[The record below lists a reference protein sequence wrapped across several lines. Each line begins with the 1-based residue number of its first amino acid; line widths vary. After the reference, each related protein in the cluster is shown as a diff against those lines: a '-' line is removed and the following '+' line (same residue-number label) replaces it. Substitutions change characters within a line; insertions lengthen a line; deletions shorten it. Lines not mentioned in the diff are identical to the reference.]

1 MSTHQA
7 KLGMAWYFPLL
18 KKITNNYCRKS
29 NTTKIQNKIELIVS
43 VSLWSD
49 PINSPLLQLYQKL
62 IALDSGVLECMN
74 SFFNSKLLNISVI
87 RHLGLHN

>member
-1 MSTHQA
+1 MPTHQA

-49 PINSPLLQLYQKL
+49 PINSSPPPTILKVNRFGLWS
-62 IALDSGVLECMN
+62 IGVYEL
-74 SFFNSKLLNISVI
+74 FVQFQTT
-87 RHLGLHN
+87 